1 MGLRPKEPS
10 SNLSSGLLKFKFVM
24 NDEKQIYAWKGNVI
38 RLKPFTS
45 SKLSPAFTEKNEYY
59 NYDRSE
65 N

>member
-1 MGLRPKEPS
+1 
-10 SNLSSGLLKFKFVM
+10 M